1 MLTADANR
9 ATRELISFGE
19 FAMTA
24 GRFGRTPNAFCNCSS
39 AGFDFSGAEAMSSSS
54 KLAPSRLPV
63 PDPGQLPDGR
73 LLPANPVN

>member
-9 ATRELISFGE
+9 ATGELISFGE

-39 AGFDFSGAEAMSSSS
+39 AGFDFSGAEAI
-54 KLAPSRLPV
+54 V
-63 PDPGQLPDGR
+63 
-73 LLPANPVN
+73 